1 MKFTACYT
9 KLEKGYMGQ
18 LLEWPNVITDGKTLE
33 ECREMLMDAAHE
45 MAIVYNEDG
54 EEIPQPNILVESLS
68 IPLEEITESELI
80 KNVS

>member
-9 KLEKGYMGQ
+9 KLEDCYMGQ

-45 MAIVYNEDG
+45 MAIAYHEDG
-54 EEIPQPNILVESLS
+54 EEIPQPTILVESLS
-68 IPLEEITESELI
+68 IPLEPYIANALE
-80 KNVS
+80 

>member
-9 KLEKGYMGQ
+9 KLEDCYMGQ

-68 IPLEEITESELI
+68 IPLEPYIANALE
-80 KNVS
+80 